1 MGPPGAAPPP
11 APQGSNFS
19 SSFAINSTGFA
30 SAPLSAPSDFQLPRT
45 PNDIE
50 PRHYHMSQLSAPMA
64 PPQDFRNA
72 YNQIISSIRPA
83 QTEETL
89 HNQQSQQHLTE
100 STIQAQ
106 STETSGFLTTD
117 NNGIQPGHRRK
128 RTYSM
133 PLQFDAL

>member
-1 MGPPGAAPPP
+1 MGPPGATPPTP
-11 APQGSNFS
+11 HRVNFS

-72 YNQIISSIRPA
+72 YNQIISPVRSA
-83 QTEETL
+83 QTEGAL
-89 HNQQSQQHLTE
+89 QNQQPQQHPTE
-100 STIQAQ
+100 GPIQEQ
-106 STETSGFLTTD
+106 SAETSGFLTAD
-117 NNGIQPGHRRK
+117 DNGIRPGHRRK

-133 PLQFDAL
+133 PLQFDCL

>member
-1 MGPPGAAPPP
+1 MGPPGATPPTP
-11 APQGSNFS
+11 HGTNFS
-19 SSFAINSTGFA
+19 SPFAISSTGFA

-50 PRHYHMSQLSAPMA
+50 PRHYHSSQLSAPMA

-72 YNQIISSIRPA
+72 YNQIINPVRPA
-83 QTEETL
+83 QTEGAL
-89 HNQQSQQHLTE
+89 HNQQPQHHSTE

-106 STETSGFLTTD
+106 SAETSGFLTTD
-117 NNGIQPGHRRK
+117 NNEIRPGHRRK

-133 PLQFDAL
+133 PLQFDGL